1 MAQWSPH
8 TSMASTPLPNTSP
21 LESNRTWRK
30 TRFRPNGHPRA
41 PKSKSQSFDT
51 DQGCAIRA
59 RSSVLSRTDVTFWK
73 TKLQLKK
80 KKKNWKKKIGN
91 WKFCR
96 PSNEIGSVQCD
107 LKQNDK
113 LLVWTDPIAPRTR
126 PLAPPLNPPSLYRP
140 PLWRQQSLKDAEN
153 SSFMTTSFKSTCK
166 ERQRNPIRA
175 NSGNEIDSATLNE
188 QDYKISPFI
197 ERSNPFTQTTEKKR
211 TLPFWT
217 TWSSKP

>member
-1 MAQWSPH
+1 MVIPE
-8 TSMASTPLPNTSP
+8 PPNWKV
-21 LESNRTWRK
+21 NRSIPTKAAPSARK
-30 TRFRPNGHPRA
+30 AVFLSERMLRFER
-41 PKSKSQSFDT
+41 QS
-51 DQGCAIRA
+51 CN
-59 RSSVLSRTDVTFWK
+59 W
-73 TKLQLKK
+73 KK
-80 KKKNWKKKIGN
+80 KLKKKIGN

-113 LLVWTDPIAPRTR
+113 LLVWTDPIAPMTR

-197 ERSNPFTQTTEKKR
+197 ERSNPFTQTTVWKSIP
-211 TLPFWT
+211 PFWT
-217 TWSSKP
+217 IWSSKP